1 MSWEGVDFKLS
12 GAAFYLREMHKDLTP
27 ASDRPG
33 MQAYAYM
40 TSSPGTI
47 VSSLWQNHFYHHFD
61 AFIQAARSIP
71 DIIQWQF
78 GLDRCAP
85 KAWKD
90 TLSTQE
96 LERREKFQKEFEH
109 DFKQFRDLPLSKVR
123 VMTVHRTGTAPV
135 HVEVTGQWGVIYR
148 GGPTQSLP
156 LVDQRPGPIGSFP
169 EEYLPI
175 IQSHPMQ
182 LEPNIDD
189 FWVEGPGGSRHPLF
203 HECQTYLKAAE
214 SLIAKARTL
223 DQLIHNGAPLTEPP
237 LPA

>member
-1 MSWEGVDFKLS
+1 M
-12 GAAFYLREMHKDLTP
+12 
-27 ASDRPG
+27 PG
-33 MQAYAYM
+33 MQAYVHM
-40 TSSPGTI
+40 NSSPGTI
-47 VSSLWQNHFYHHFD
+47 VSSLRQNHIYHHFD

-123 VMTVHRTGTAPV
+123 VTTMHRTGIAPV
-135 HVEVTGQWGVIYR
+135 QVALTGSWGVVYR

-156 LVDQRPGPIGSFP
+156 LVDQRPSPIGSTP
-169 EEYLPI
+169 AEYVPV
-175 IQSHPMQ
+175 IQSPTMP
-182 LEPNIDD
+182 LEPKTDD
-189 FWVEGPGGSRHPLF
+189 FWVEGLGGTRHPLF
-203 HECQTYLKAAE
+203 PECQTYLKAVE
-214 SLIAKARTL
+214 TLIAKARTL
-223 DQLIHNGAPLTEPP
+223 DQRIHDGAPLSEPP